1 MTQYRPTTAISVI
14 QVPYCLFV
22 AYIHLQSCSRGIIAR
37 RGSSEWAPS
46 VTTQIIIIIIT
57 GRIQGGISRGFPLS
71 MITGSICLMFS
82 KLLRVDLHV
91 YRCFLPRTFIS
102 VTISTFNGKL
112 SSHSTPSKCPGSTC
126 FMMEALV
133 ICPKNENL

>member
-22 AYIHLQSCSRGIIAR
+22 ASIYICSLAAVESLLGEGRVSG
-37 RGSSEWAPS
+37 APS
-46 VTTQIIIIIIT
+46 VTTKIIIIIT

-82 KLLRVDLHV
+82 KLLGVDLHV
-91 YRCFLPRTFIS
+91 YRCILPRTFIS

-112 SSHSTPSKCPGSTC
+112 SSNSTPSKCPGSTC